1 MKVKI
6 IKEGVTLGYSVLEVG
21 DTVDLSDRDAA
32 NLIADEYAEAVA
44 SGKPKAKAAADN
56 KKADN

>member
-21 DTVDLSDRDAA
+21 DIVDLSDRDAA

-44 SGKPKAKAAADN
+44 SGKPKGKAADD